1 MYAENLN
8 YPKYDEKI
16 RVVSSSLEAK
26 YDNRKRH
33 AYFGSQNVNY
43 KL

>member
-8 YPKYDEKI
+8 YPKDDEKI
-16 RVVSSSLEAK
+16 KVMSSSLEAK

-33 AYFGSQNVNY
+33 AYFGLQNA
-43 KL
+43 L